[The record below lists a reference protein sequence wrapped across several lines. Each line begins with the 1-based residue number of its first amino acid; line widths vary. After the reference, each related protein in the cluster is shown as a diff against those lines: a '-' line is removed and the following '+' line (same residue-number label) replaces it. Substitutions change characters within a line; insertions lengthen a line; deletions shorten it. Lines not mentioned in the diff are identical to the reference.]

1 MVPLKWTRRPP
12 EEQLRRSGEFLELF
26 QRRRSVR
33 HYSERPVPRKILE
46 NIIRTAAT
54 APSGANKQPW
64 KFVLVDDP
72 GLKQSIREAA
82 EEEEKA
88 TYERRMPR
96 AWADDLRPLGT
107 DWRKEFLEVA
117 PALVVVFKEKYAV
130 DRSKHYYVEESVG
143 IACGFLLAAMHNAG
157 LACLTHTP
165 SPMDFLSRI
174 LERPANET
182 PYLLIPV
189 GYPAETAVVPDISRK
204 PLSEVLVRNRGPV
217 E

>member
-130 DRSKHYYVEESVG
+130 DPQWTFSLGYWNGLQTRPRISSFRLG
-143 IACGFLLAAMHNAG
+143 IRRRRR
-157 LACLTHTP
+157 
-165 SPMDFLSRI
+165 LSRTSAGN
-174 LERPANET
+174 P
-182 PYLLIPV
+182 
-189 GYPAETAVVPDISRK
+189 
-204 PLSEVLVRNRGPV
+204 
-217 E
+217 